1 MAPPLARVMHDID
14 APAGVVVT
22 SAIREGKPPDS
33 CSLQLSNMIA
43 DLIIV
48 GSKGLGF
55 LDRMLVGSTATGII
69 RGAQMPV
76 FAFPLAAVTAANRT
90 AAAKAESA

>member
-1 MAPPLARVMHDID
+1 MHDID

-22 SAIREGKPPDS
+22 SAIREGKTTR
-33 CSLQLSNMIA
+33 QLLAAAVEYDA